1 MSANFELWKFDSL
14 VQFARDATKRMAEL
28 EAENAE
34 LRKDRRD
41 LLVEIRKL
49 MVKEDGREDTPTR

>member
-14 VQFARDATKRMAEL
+14 VSFARDATKRMTEL

-34 LRKDRRD
+34 LVKDRRD
-41 LLVEIRKL
+41 LLVELRKL
-49 MVKEDGREDTPTR
+49 LVKEDARDAGSKG